1 MLPSRASAKSS
12 ARPSMSDRNSRAG
25 AANPRQK
32 GGETVVNRITRKIQV
47 SRYKV
52 KYTEDGTEREIVF
65 ETLSGLKSGDVI
77 RIAQTY
83 INMYTKPDATIYVS
97 PDIEE
102 TPQGVHL
109 YETTLTEFLEIAT
122 PVKAKNKEE

>member
-1 MLPSRASAKSS
+1 ML
-12 ARPSMSDRNSRAG
+12 
-25 AANPRQK
+25 
-32 GGETVVNRITRKIQV
+32 NRITRKIPV

-52 KYTEDGTEREIVF
+52 KYTEDGTERQVVI
-65 ETLSGLKSGDVI
+65 ETLSGLKPSEV
-77 RIAQTY
+77 
-83 INMYTKPDATIYVS
+83 INMYFIPCKKIFVS

-102 TPQGVHL
+102 TPLGVHL

>member
-1 MLPSRASAKSS
+1 ML
-12 ARPSMSDRNSRAG
+12 
-25 AANPRQK
+25 
-32 GGETVVNRITRKIQV
+32 NRITRKIPV

-65 ETLSGLKSGDVI
+65 ETLSGLKQSEAI
-77 RIAQTY
+77 SYAQTY
-83 INMYTKPDATIYVS
+83 INMYTDPCKKIFVS

-102 TPQGVHL
+102 TAQGLRL

-122 PVKAKNKEE
+122 PVKVKNKEE